1 MDYAIVGG
9 GIAGLYC
16 ARELSKKYPKAKIC
30 IYEKYRI
37 FGGRVLTFRE
47 GSHQWEAGAGRIH
60 VSHKLTRKLLKEY
73 GLTEVPIPSGSSWI
87 ETYGST
93 PVPNQF
99 DATLQ
104 SWLYQVSL
112 LPHTVLATHTL
123 HEVLEKIF
131 PDARAL
137 TIQFPYWGEI
147 FTLRADLAV
156 KSFMHEMGEGQSFVV
171 SPEGYDRMI
180 EGLVKDLEKRGVE
193 LKRRHTLTDVISKE
207 KGKTKLTFAMEA
219 LEIEVI
225 ARNVIFA
232 LPQVALEKLKFFK
245 NLQILNYVRMEPLV
259 RIYAVFPTGSDGKAW
274 FHDIGKFVTATP
286 IRYFIPVGP
295 TTVMI
300 SYTDGDDTL
309 AWSNLEHGTRP
320 IEEETIGMLV
330 TRECQ
335 KLFPEKNIPF
345 PTFLKVHPWDAGA
358 SYWVPGNYDPAAVQ
372 KKSLQPFPNLYICGE
387 SFSLRQAWI
396 EGALENTEELLRIL

>member
-1 MDYAIVGG
+1 
-9 GIAGLYC
+9 
-16 ARELSKKYPKAKIC
+16 
-30 IYEKYRI
+30 
-37 FGGRVLTFRE
+37 
-47 GSHQWEAGAGRIH
+47 

-123 HEVLEKIF
+123 NEVLEKIF

-171 SPEGYDRMI
+171 APEGYDRMI

-193 LKRRHTLTDVISKE
+193 LKRRHTLTDVIPKE

-232 LPQVALEKLKFFK
+232 LPQVALAKLKFFK
-245 NLQILNYVRMEPLV
+245 NLSILNYVRMEPLV
-259 RIYAVFPTGSDGKAW
+259 RIYAVFPTGSDGKTW
-274 FHDIGKFVTATP
+274 FHDIGRFVTATP

-309 AWSNLEHGTRP
+309 PWSNLEHGTRP
-320 IEEETIGMLV
+320 IEEETIGILV

-335 KLFPEKNIPF
+335 KLFPEKKIPF

>member
-1 MDYAIVGG
+1 MDYAIIGG

-30 IYEKYRI
+30 MYEKYRI

-47 GSHQWEAGAGRIH
+47 GHHQWEAGAGRIH

-123 HEVLEKIF
+123 HEILEGIF

-156 KSFMHEMGEGQSFVV
+156 KSFMHEMGEGQAFVV

-193 LKRRHTLTDVISKE
+193 LKRRHTLTDVIPKE
-207 KGKTKLTFAMEA
+207 KGKTRLTFAVEA

-225 ARNVIFA
+225 AKNVIFA
-232 LPQVALEKLKFFK
+232 LPQVALAKLTFFK
-245 NLQILNYVRMEPLV
+245 NLSILNYVRMEPLV
-259 RIYAVFPTGSDGKAW
+259 RIYAVFPTGSDGKTW
-274 FHDIGKFVTATP
+274 FHDIGRFVTATP

-309 AWSNLEHGTRP
+309 PWSTLEHGTRP
-320 IEEETIGMLV
+320 IEEETIGILV

-335 KLFPEKNIPF
+335 KLFPEKIIPF